1 MNYRTPLGRVKGLG
15 SSHSGSKE
23 WLLQKVN
30 SAILAVL
37 FLWFAFSFAFL
48 IKADYVKVLLWIDN
62 PINTVLLITFITVG
76 LLHAAMGVQ
85 TIIEDYVHQTAKRIL
100 YIYIVKTVLAILWL
114 LMIIAILHVAV
125 NLEVMLA
132 AMNMLFS

>member
-48 IKADYVKVLLWIDN
+48 IKADYVKVLLWIAN

>member
-76 LLHAAMGVQ
+76 LLHAAMGIQ